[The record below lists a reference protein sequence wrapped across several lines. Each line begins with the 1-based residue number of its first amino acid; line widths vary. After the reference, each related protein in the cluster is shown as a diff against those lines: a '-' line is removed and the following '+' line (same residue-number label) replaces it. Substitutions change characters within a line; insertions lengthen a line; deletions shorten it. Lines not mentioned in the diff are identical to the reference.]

1 MKSLLDELAAIL
13 HAECMDFT
21 RKYIVDTQFEYIKFE
36 DLDEPNK
43 SYFRIGANRFIQKF
57 VQYNR
62 MIDRSYGRNP

>member
-1 MKSLLDELAAIL
+1 MKSLLDELATVL
-13 HAECMDFT
+13 HGECMDFT
-21 RKYIVDTQFEYIKFE
+21 RKYLDTQFEYIKFE